1 MVIAI
6 EKQKRWGK
14 TYTPYDAAVSHIT
27 AALAQEAVLNTLEH
41 TLPWNYS
48 EHMLDGSRSKKPRT
62 LKRFSG
68 CNICD
73 E

>member
-1 MVIAI
+1 M
-6 EKQKRWGK
+6 
-14 TYTPYDAAVSHIT
+14 
-27 AALAQEAVLNTLEH
+27 NTLEH